1 MSVAECDASRYAL
14 CVEYDGSLFSGWQTQ
29 LGQRTVQEELEK
41 AISRVADHDVAVVTA
56 GRTDAKVHA
65 TGQIAHFDSFAQRD
79 LLAWHFGINRF
90 LPSDI
95 RVHWVNIVD
104 QDFHAR
110 FSAIKRSYR
119 YIIYNNNI
127 KPCLLRSYVSY
138 QYRSLDV
145 DKMNVAATAFIGEK
159 DFSSVRASGCQ
170 AKTAVREILDL
181 RVFRQ
186 GHWVWF
192 DVTANAFLQH
202 MVRNIAGML
211 MTVGY
216 GDQKA
221 EWVNDVIA
229 LKDRT
234 QAGVT
239 AQPNGLYL
247 TQVAYTDRYELE
259 NFPPKPIFWG

>member
-1 MSVAECDASRYAL
+1 MVCNASRYAL

-29 LGQRTVQEELEK
+29 QGQRTAQEELEK
-41 AISRVADHDVAVVTA
+41 ALSKVADHGVAVVTA

-65 TGQIAHFDSFAQRD
+65 TGQVVHFDSIAKRD
-79 LLAWHFGINRF
+79 LSAWHFGVNRF
-90 LPSDI
+90 LPEDI
-95 RVHWVNIVD
+95 RVHWVKLVD
-104 QDFHAR
+104 HEFHAR
-110 FSAIKRSYR
+110 FSAVKRSYR

-127 KPCLLRSYVSY
+127 KPCLLRKHVSY
-138 QYRSLDV
+138 QYRPLDV
-145 DKMNVAATAFIGEK
+145 VAMNLAAKAFLGEK

-170 AKTAVREILDL
+170 AKTAVREILNL

-216 GDQKA
+216 GDQDAKWA
-221 EWVNDVIA
+221 KDVIA

-234 QAGVT
+234 QAGIT

-247 TQVAYTDRYELE
+247 TNVVYPDSYELE
-259 NFPPKPIFWG
+259 NFPPKPVFWG